1 MSVHLMYLVFVQA
14 VLRSQLLPNVAE
26 ADVGPRPCCDVID
39 ETLRDGIAIIGI
51 RHDGGARRTRVTL
64 EL

>member
-26 ADVGPRPCCDVID
+26 ADVGPRHCCDVIE
-39 ETLRDGIAIIGI
+39 ETLRDGIAIGI